1 MQLRETGTKL
11 IKPLGSEKA
20 DKGNIPSSALAS
32 VYPDIFFTGSIGII
46 LLIRLDCFLKR
57 ALLSGFVSLSFRRL
71 NSLVI
76 AVAMDPKPRRLI
88 RNAVMK
94 FRNQKARNLHKIE
107 IIWHV

>member
-1 MQLRETGTKL
+1 MQLRKTGTKL

-32 VYPDIFFTGSIGII
+32 AYPEIFFYR
-46 LLIRLDCFLKR
+46 LIRDNPIDPIGLFLKR
-57 ALLSGFVSLSFRRL
+57 ALLDGFVSLSFRRL
-71 NSLVI
+71 NSLVM
-76 AVAMDPKPRRLI
+76 AVAMDPKPTLLK

-107 IIWHV
+107 II

>member
-32 VYPDIFFTGSIGII
+32 VYPDIFTGSIGII

-76 AVAMDPKPRRLI
+76 AVAMDPKPTLLI

-107 IIWHV
+107 II